1 MRTGE
6 SVRVGI
12 PVSLSGQFRQ
22 QGRQVLLGLRA
33 WAEDVNRSGGMLVGG
48 AAAPAPVTLVHYD
61 DASSVDRVKA
71 VTRQLVQREGVDLLM
86 GPYSSVLAK
95 AAIEVAEEH
104 GQVMWNH
111 GGASEDIYEGGYRG
125 VVGILTPPSQYLT
138 ALPEVLEKVRPEARR
153 LALVRAIPGEFPE
166 AVSRGVQQRGEALG
180 WETVLVREYDAAKP
194 DWNAIVTEVAEA
206 DPDLLVGVGRIGNDV
221 ALARR
226 LARSRVSVGAVA
238 VVAAGIKRFRDDLG
252 VHAEGILGPSQWEPG
267 SAEPVNV
274 GPTEQAVLESLRRH
288 LGEDQP
294 VDYPMVQSYAAGLV
308 AQRCV
313 EEAGSLD
320 PAEVRS
326 AAGKLEFT
334 TFYGRFRIDSATGR
348 QVGRSVML
356 VQWQGERKVVVW
368 PPERAEG
375 VLVYPWR

>member
-1 MRTGE
+1 MRSGE

-48 AAAPAPVTLVHYD
+48 SAAPAPVILVHYD

-71 VTRQLVQREGVDLLM
+71 VTRQLVHREGVDLLM

-111 GGASEDIYEGGYRG
+111 GGASEDIYEGGYSG
-125 VVGILTPPSQYLT
+125 VVGILTPPSEYLT
-138 ALPEVLEKVRPEARR
+138 ALPEVLEKVRPRARR

-194 DWNAIVTEVAEA
+194 DWNAVVTEVSEAE
-206 DPDLLVGVGRIGNDV
+206 PDLLVGVGRIGNDV

-226 LARSRVSVGAVA
+226 LARSRVSMGAVA

-267 SAEPVNV
+267 SAEPVNF

-320 PAEVRS
+320 PAEVRG
-326 AAGKLEFT
+326 AAGKLDFT